1 MIIDF
6 KIIVIDFIKL
16 IKFIG
21 AISFHVFKGSEASER
36 PENQSNKKLLLY
48 DKFKDLFHKSN
59 IEQIHNMT
67 GINLN
72 MIQRR
77 NKT

>member
-21 AISFHVFKGSEASER
+21 VISFHVFKGSEASEL
-36 PENQSNKKLLLY
+36 PENQSNKKLLV
-48 DKFKDLFHKSN
+48 
-59 IEQIHNMT
+59 
-67 GINLN
+67 
-72 MIQRR
+72 
-77 NKT
+77 